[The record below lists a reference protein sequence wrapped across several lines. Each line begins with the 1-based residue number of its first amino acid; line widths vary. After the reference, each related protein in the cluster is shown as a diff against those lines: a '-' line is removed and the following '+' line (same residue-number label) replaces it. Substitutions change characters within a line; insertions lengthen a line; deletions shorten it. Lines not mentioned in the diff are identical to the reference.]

1 MELAVFGATGRTG
14 QALVACALTHG
25 WRVHAFVRTQA
36 GARLPLPS
44 GLAVVHGDPQR
55 AQDVAAAVRGADG
68 VCCVFGPHATR
79 EAFCAPFTRAI
90 VEAMRSE
97 GRRRLVCVS
106 GAMIGAMPPNTS
118 AGMRI
123 AAALLR
129 RRQPEIALDRAQQE
143 GVVMTSG
150 LDWTLVKPPRL
161 TDGPLTKNVHADPAL
176 PIGMFH
182 AISRQDLADFVFRAA
197 AHDRFVGMRVYVRS
211 GTAPAR

>member
-14 QALVACALTHG
+14 QALVARALAHG
-25 WRVHAFVRTQA
+25 WRVRAFVRTQA
-36 GARLPLPS
+36 GARLPLPN
-44 GLAVVHGDPQR
+44 GLAIVHGDPERQ
-55 AQDVAAAVRGADG
+55 QDVAATVRGVDG
-68 VCCVFGPHATR
+68 VCCVFGPRAGH

-97 GRRRLVCVS
+97 GRRRLVCVT
-106 GAMIGAMPPNTS
+106 GAMIGALPPNTS
-118 AGMRI
+118 PGMRI
-123 AAALLR
+123 AAALMR
-129 RRQPEIALDRAQQE
+129 RRQPAAVLDRAQQE
-143 GVVMTSG
+143 SVVMTSG

-197 AHDRFVGMRVYVRS
+197 AHDRFVGVRVYVR
-211 GTAPAR
+211 G